1 MALFDAFDFGHLIDN
16 VAGDV
21 LILHFLTDNRQPT
34 TDNPMEPTKH
44 TIYGFIPPYGATLV
58 LHTNNIAELRFERTK
73 AAEILKW
80 FEDRTNEFRS
90 QLTFHMQGPVML
102 GAEPVVQVPTGP
114 TAVSAVGAAL
124 APAQISQGKTL
135 PLGTLLSR
143 DQVQQ
148 LMQRFPKLKLEG
160 ETLYKAC
167 VELGFVKQD
176 VGDQQSAIGQ
186 NEEPVPSLPLESTVA
201 FDLTPTSRVDLEKEQ
216 QRIFQEAVDAA
227 VAKALQAREE
237 NKPQE
242 GHVESVVVIPASASS
257 TALPDEPRT
266 IE

>member
-1 MALFDAFDFGHLIDN
+1 
-16 VAGDV
+16 
-21 LILHFLTDNRQPT
+21 
-34 TDNPMEPTKH
+34 MEPTKH
-44 TIYGFIPPYGATLV
+44 TVYGFIPPYGATLV

-80 FEDRTNEFRS
+80 FEERANEFRS
-90 QLTFHMQGPVML
+90 QLAFHMQGPVML
-102 GAEPVVQVPTGP
+102 GAEPTVQVPTTP

-135 PLGTLLSR
+135 PLGTLISR

-167 VELGFVKQD
+167 VELGFVKTE
-176 VGDQQSAIGQ
+176 VGNQQSAVGQ
-186 NEEPVPSLPLESTVA
+186 SEVTEPVPSLPLESTVA

-227 VAKALQAREE
+227 VVKALQAREE
-237 NKPQE
+237 NKLE
-242 GHVESVVVIPASASS
+242 GHHVIHES
-257 TALPDEPRT
+257 DEPCLSG
-266 IE
+266 

>member
-1 MALFDAFDFGHLIDN
+1 
-16 VAGDV
+16 
-21 LILHFLTDNRQPT
+21 
-34 TDNPMEPTKH
+34 MEPTKH
-44 TIYGFIPPYGATLV
+44 TVYGFIPPYGATLV

-90 QLTFHMQGPVML
+90 RLAFHMQGPVML
-102 GAEPVVQVPTGP
+102 GAEPTVQVPTAP

-160 ETLYKAC
+160 ETLYNAC
-167 VELGFVKQD
+167 VELGFVKTE
-176 VGDQQSAIGQ
+176 VSNKQSAVGQ
-186 NEEPVPSLPLESTVA
+186 SEVTEPVPSLPLESTVA

-237 NKPQE
+237 NKE
-242 GHVESVVVIPASASS
+242 HDSHVESVVVIPASESS
-257 TALPDEPRT
+257 SLLPDEPRT

>member
-1 MALFDAFDFGHLIDN
+1 
-16 VAGDV
+16 
-21 LILHFLTDNRQPT
+21 
-34 TDNPMEPTKH
+34 MEPTKH

-73 AAEILKW
+73 AAEVLKW
-80 FEDRTNEFRS
+80 FEERTNEFRS
-90 QLTFHMQGPVML
+90 QLAFHMQGPVML
-102 GAEPVVQVPTGP
+102 GAEPTVQVPTGP

-167 VELGFVKQD
+167 VELGFVKTEIGNQQSD
-176 VGDQQSAIGQ
+176 IGNQQSAVGQ
-186 NEEPVPSLPLESTVA
+186 SELLPNSVSSAVIESSIAFSLVPDEVLEPTH
-201 FDLTPTSRVDLEKEQ
+201 RVDLEKER

-237 NKPQE
+237 NKAE
-242 GHVESVVVIPASASS
+242 ESHVESVVVISASDS
-257 TALPDEPRT
+257 SSVLLDDRRT

>member
-1 MALFDAFDFGHLIDN
+1 
-16 VAGDV
+16 
-21 LILHFLTDNRQPT
+21 
-34 TDNPMEPTKH
+34 MEPTKH
-44 TIYGFIPPYGATLV
+44 TVYGFIPPYGATLV
-58 LHTNNIAELRFERTK
+58 LHANNIAELRFERTK

-90 QLTFHMQGPVML
+90 QLAFHMQGPVML
-102 GAEPVVQVPTGP
+102 GAEPAVQVPTAP

-160 ETLYKAC
+160 ETLYNAC
-167 VELGFVKQD
+167 VELGFVKAD
-176 VGDQQSAIGQ
+176 IGNQQSAVGQ
-186 NEEPVPSLPLESTVA
+186 NETEQAVLSLPLESTVA

-216 QRIFQEAVDAA
+216 KRIFQEAVDVA
-227 VAKALQAREE
+227 VTKALQAREE

-242 GHVESVVVIPASASS
+242 IHVESVVVIPASESA
-257 TALPDEPRT
+257 TVMLDEPRA

>member
-1 MALFDAFDFGHLIDN
+1 
-16 VAGDV
+16 
-21 LILHFLTDNRQPT
+21 
-34 TDNPMEPTKH
+34 MEPTKH
-44 TIYGFIPPYGATLV
+44 TVYGFIPPYGATLV

-80 FEDRTNEFRS
+80 FEERTNEFRS
-90 QLTFHMQGPVML
+90 QLAFHMQGPVML
-102 GAEPVVQVPTGP
+102 GAEPTVQVPTGP

-167 VELGFVKQD
+167 VELGFVKNESSS
-176 VGDQQSAIGQ
+176 QSSVISQTVEGEAVQ
-186 NEEPVPSLPLESTVA
+186 SLPLESSVA
-201 FDLTPTSRVDLEKEQ
+201 FDLTPTTRVDLEKEQ
-216 QRIFQEAVDAA
+216 QRIFQEAVDMA
-227 VAKALQAREE
+227 VAKALQTREE
-237 NKPQE
+237 NKLE
-242 GHVESVVVIPASASS
+242 GSHVIREKDESTVKVERYSQPLLASQAGTLNGMEGGTVLS
-257 TALPDEPRT
+257 DEPRT